1 MERKNTVL
9 LTVIA
14 IATLL
19 VAVVG
24 ATFAYFTATSTSS
37 GDDVGTATA
46 KTAKVGGAKLE
57 ASSITQVGKMDYPGG
72 VLITGTKVELSKQD
86 EGDQNDYEVT
96 FDIGLTG
103 VNETTEEMN
112 WYLFRTASD
121 ASSQEITNHVN
132 CSLQTPTTGTET
144 KYYYTGCEAT
154 GAEGI
159 ISSEF
164 SDYEL
169 VAYGKLNGSTSKP
182 GSPVSPTEE
191 NSNFNGAFEME
202 KEPVGLSG
210 QKLTTNGNK
219 VYTYYLIVEFPNKES
234 ASQNG
239 EGNANFDKQISVSF
253 DSIDSITTK
262 VVS

>member
-24 ATFAYFTATSTSS
+24 ATFAYFTATSSS
-37 GDDVGTATA
+37 SVDDVGTASAT
-46 KTAKVGGAKLE
+46 TAKVGGAKLE
-57 ASSITQVGKMDYPGG
+57 ASSIKQVGKMDYPGG
-72 VLITGTKVELSKQD
+72 VLITGTKVELSKQE

-103 VNETTEEMN
+103 INETTEEMN
-112 WYLFRTASD
+112 WYLFRIASD
-121 ASSQEITNHVN
+121 ASSQDITNHVN

-144 KYYYTGCEAT
+144 KYYYTGCEVT

-169 VAYGKLNGSTSKP
+169 VAYGKLNGNTNEP
-182 GSPVSPTEE
+182 GSSVSPTTE
-191 NSNFNGAFEME
+191 NSTFDGAFEE
-202 KEPVGLSG
+202 AKEPVGLTG
-210 QKLTTNGNK
+210 QKLATNGNK
-219 VYTYYLIVEFPNKES
+219 VYTYYLIVEFPNSEG
-234 ASQNG
+234 SQNG
-239 EGNANFDKQISVSF
+239 AQNANFGKQISVSF
-253 DSIDSITTK
+253 DNIDNITTK
-262 VVS
+262 VAS